1 MQLDVHETT
10 LCAVPDL
17 RHALDGPEQLAALE
31 QQQLPVLLRHQQRPV
46 REERHAPQLR
56 RRLAHTFQHE
66 TMTRGFELRRCG
78 FVEHQREPI
87 VLTWL
92 LAEHETFQ
100 VEDSAAS
107 DTVATEL
114 IAAAQLAVQ
123 ANSMPVEGL
132 PSARGDSVLFRQVEL
147 RLGNAVACQ
156 DRESTGFVGALR
168 VGKLDAAHASQIDVG
183 ITQGATLTEVA
194 DVG

>member
-1 MQLDVHETT
+1 
-10 LCAVPDL
+10 
-17 RHALDGPEQLAALE
+17 
-31 QQQLPVLLRHQQRPV
+31 
-46 REERHAPQLR
+46 
-56 RRLAHTFQHE
+56 HE
-66 TMTRGFELRRCG
+66 TMTRGFEHRRCG

-107 DTVATEL
+107 DTVETEL

-123 ANSMPVEGL
+123 ANSMPLEGL

-194 DVG
+194 DVGQPTFLRSHQHEAGGTHRIERLRSHSSTEHSPSRYMLGGQLGKRINTLR